1 MEIQIQNVSFTY
13 PKGREVLSNLTLD
26 LPASGLTGLLGPNGA
41 GKSTLMKLLSAS
53 LLPSSGAILV
63 NGRPLIQAER
73 FLKAYLGYLPQGFG
87 LFEELTPAQFLKY
100 MAALKEVSRSS
111 FSISQLLADVHLE
124 DKANIPIRALSGG
137 QRQRVGIAQAL
148 LGNPSL
154 LILDEPTAGLDPE
167 ERAYFRNLFSKK
179 AQNSLVL
186 LSTHIIEDLASV
198 CSRLL
203 IIRGGRILFSGSLG
217 QLVQT
222 AFSASSIPSA
232 VSAPLSW
239 DIPEAGAHALE
250 AAYLRL
256 ISGEVAL

>member
-73 FLKAYLGYLPQGFG
+73 FLKAHLGYLPQGFG

-137 QRQRVGIAQAL
+137 QRQRVGIARAL
-148 LGNPSL
+148 AASPDIL
-154 LILDEPTAGLDPE
+154 LMDEPFGAVDEITRIQLQDEILRIHGERKLTVMFVTHDIEEALKLGTRTLVMEKGRAVQCDPP
-167 ERAYFRNLFSKK
+167 
-179 AQNSLVL
+179 
-186 LSTHIIEDLASV
+186 
-198 CSRLL
+198 SRLL
-203 IIRGGRILFSGSLG
+203 AAPATEFVE
-217 QLVQT
+217 QLVCRRREL
-222 AFSASSIPSA
+222 A
-232 VSAPLSW
+232 V
-239 DIPEAGAHALE
+239 
-250 AAYLRL
+250 R
-256 ISGEVAL
+256 V

>member
-73 FLKAYLGYLPQGFG
+73 FLKAHLGYLPQGFG

-137 QRQRVGIAQAL
+137 QRQRMGIAQAL

-179 AQNSLVL
+179 AQNSLIL
-186 LSTHIIEDLASV
+186 LSTHII
-198 CSRLL
+198 
-203 IIRGGRILFSGSLG
+203 
-217 QLVQT
+217 
-222 AFSASSIPSA
+222 
-232 VSAPLSW
+232 
-239 DIPEAGAHALE
+239 
-250 AAYLRL
+250 
-256 ISGEVAL
+256 

>member
-73 FLKAYLGYLPQGFG
+73 FLKAHLGYLPQGFG

-111 FSISQLLADVHLE
+111 FSISQLLADDHLE
-124 DKANIPIRALSGG
+124 DKANIPIRALREDSVSG
-137 QRQRVGIAQAL
+137 
-148 LGNPSL
+148 
-154 LILDEPTAGLDPE
+154 
-167 ERAYFRNLFSKK
+167 
-179 AQNSLVL
+179 
-186 LSTHIIEDLASV
+186 
-198 CSRLL
+198 
-203 IIRGGRILFSGSLG
+203 
-217 QLVQT
+217 
-222 AFSASSIPSA
+222 
-232 VSAPLSW
+232 
-239 DIPEAGAHALE
+239 
-250 AAYLRL
+250 
-256 ISGEVAL
+256 

>member
-1 MEIQIQNVSFTY
+1 MLRIETGVDLAEIPRIAKAMEKEAFL
-13 PKGREVLSNLTLD
+13 R
-26 LPASGLTGLLGPNGA
+26 
-41 GKSTLMKLLSAS
+41 
-53 LLPSSGAILV
+53 
-63 NGRPLIQAER
+63 R
-73 FLKAYLGYLPQGFG
+73 F
-87 LFEELTPAQFLKY
+87 
-100 MAALKEVSRSS
+100 
-111 FSISQLLADVHLE
+111 FSE
-124 DKANIPIRALSGG
+124 
-137 QRQRVGIAQAL
+137 
-148 LGNPSL
+148 
-154 LILDEPTAGLDPE
+154 E

-203 IIRGGRILFSGSLG
+203 IIRGGRILFSGSPG

>member
-73 FLKAYLGYLPQGFG
+73 FLKAHLGY
-87 LFEELTPAQFLKY
+87 LTPAQFLKY

-137 QRQRVGIAQAL
+137 QRQRMGIAQAL

-203 IIRGGRILFSGSLG
+203 IIRGGRILFSGSPG